1 MKSIAVA
8 VLLLFAVACSN
19 ETPPEQ
25 PPVEQLP
32 AEQVAAKPDA
42 SGEPDYA
49 RIELAAPQATAE
61 ERASCE
67 AVGGTIL
74 PSGKLQWEN
83 CVQTFAD
90 AGKACAGE
98 ADCIGECRY
107 EAEGEHVP
115 DTEVIGTC
123 QTTDARFGCRTVVE
137 GGKIA
142 HTLCVD

>member
-1 MKSIAVA
+1 MKRIAIA
-8 VLLLFAVACSN
+8 CLSLFAVACSN
-19 ETPPEQ
+19 ETPPEPAPVET
-25 PPVEQLP
+25 PPVE
-32 AEQVAAKPDA
+32 EVAA
-42 SGEPDYA
+42 EPPPPVEATYA
-49 RIELAAPQATAE
+49 AIEFAGQTATPE
-61 ERASCE
+61 ERAACE
-67 AVGGTIL
+67 AVGGVIQ

-107 EAEGEHVP
+107 EAEGEHVGG
-115 DTEVIGTC
+115 TEVTGTC

-142 HTLCVD
+142 HTICVD